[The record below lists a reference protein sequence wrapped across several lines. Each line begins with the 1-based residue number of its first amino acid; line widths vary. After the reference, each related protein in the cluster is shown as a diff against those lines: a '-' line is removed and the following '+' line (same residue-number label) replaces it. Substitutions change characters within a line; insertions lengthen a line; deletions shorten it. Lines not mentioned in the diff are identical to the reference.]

1 MAHDVRPL
9 TAVADAVGLD
19 IGSTNVKAVLLDEQF
34 VQVADASRPLSW
46 TRSGTV
52 AEQDPRALWQVVVD
66 ALADL
71 ARAAA
76 GCGDRAG
83 LERVATV
90 GLCGQ
95 YSSIVPVDA
104 QVRPVGPMRLYLD
117 TRGTGHCLA
126 ILGRDPDA
134 FATWLER
141 HPVPPVGG
149 GLALGHLLA
158 FQLDEPA
165 VHAVTAA
172 YLEPVDFVTASLT
185 GTITATQGSVF
196 AGQLVDNRTL
206 GATTY
211 DADLVRLAGVDATR
225 LPPLVAPDAAVGT
238 VLAEVAAITGLPTTA
253 VVRAG
258 TTDTQAAALAT
269 GVAGGASGFRA
280 PPGRLGVAIG
290 TTAVVLASTD
300 RLAVDLEHEV
310 LSMPG
315 VSRERWLVWAEN
327 GLAGR
332 AVEAVLDRLVHPD
345 DALGRHR
352 PVGDADL
359 FHGFDEALA
368 SSSPGAGGV
377 LFLPWLSGSLA
388 PQADPAMRGGFV
400 GLSLDSRR
408 VDLVRAAA
416 EGVAH
421 NLRWLLTPVEAFVG
435 ETCDE
440 VVLVGGASQ
449 SPAWCQVVADVLARP
464 VRTVAGAGHAGARA
478 VAAWAADPAGDA
490 GSGGSADGP
499 SDGNRWGDRYEPDHR
514 TDPVHAAAHLQFVAA
529 FEALRPLGLGP
540 RPD

>member
-1 MAHDVRPL
+1 M
-9 TAVADAVGLD
+9 ADAVGLD
-19 IGSTNVKAVLLDEQF
+19 IGSTNVKAALLDDRFEP
-34 VQVADASRPLSW
+34 VAAASRPLAW
-46 TRSGTV
+46 TRVGAV
-52 AEQDPRALWQVVVD
+52 AEQDPRALWQAVVD
-66 ALADL
+66 VLADL
-71 ARAAA
+71 GRAAA
-76 GCGDRAG
+76 GRGGRAG
-83 LERVATV
+83 LERVGTV

-117 TRGTGHCLA
+117 TRGTAHCLA

-158 FQLDEPA
+158 FQFDEPA

-172 YLEPVDFVTASLT
+172 YLEPVDFVSASLT
-185 GTITATQGSVF
+185 GRITATQGSVF

-206 GATTY
+206 GATDY
-211 DADLVRLAGVDATR
+211 DDDLVRRAGVDADR
-225 LPPLVAPDAAVGT
+225 LPPLVAPDAVVGT
-238 VLAEVAAITGLPTTA
+238 VRADVAALTGLPATA

-269 GVAGGASGFRA
+269 GVAGGAPGFGG

-315 VSRERWLVWAEN
+315 VSPDRWLVWAEN

-332 AVEAVLDRLVHPD
+332 AVEAVLAHLVHPD
-345 DALGRHR
+345 DVLGQHR
-352 PVGDADL
+352 PADGVDL
-359 FHGFDEALA
+359 FEGFEAALA
-368 SSSPGAGGV
+368 STPAGAGGL

-388 PQADPAMRGGFV
+388 PRADPSMRGGFV
-400 GLSLDSRR
+400 GMSLDTRR
-408 VDLVRAAA
+408 THLVRAAA

-421 NLRWLLTPVEAFVG
+421 NLRWLFGPVEAFTG
-435 ETCDE
+435 EEARE
-440 VVLVGGASQ
+440 VVLVGGATR
-449 SPAWCQVVADVLARP
+449 SPAWCRIVADVLARP
-464 VRTVAGAGHAGARA
+464 VRTVADAGHAGARA
-478 VAAWAADPAGDA
+478 VAAWAADPTAAPDL
-490 GSGGSADGP
+490 GGGP
-499 SDGNRWGDRYEPDHR
+499 STGNRWGDRHDPDPG
-514 TDPVHAAAHLQFVAA
+514 TAEVHATSHERFVAA
-529 FEALRPLGLGP
+529 FEALQPLGFG
-540 RPD
+540 RRAD